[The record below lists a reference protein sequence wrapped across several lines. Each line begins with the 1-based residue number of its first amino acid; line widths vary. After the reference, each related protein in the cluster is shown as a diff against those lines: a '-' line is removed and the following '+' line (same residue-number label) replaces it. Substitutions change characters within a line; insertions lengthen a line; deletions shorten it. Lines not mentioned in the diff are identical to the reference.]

1 MKYLIAIFFPFIPFF
16 SIRKP
21 MSGYFCLI
29 LHILAFLGLSLY
41 PNVYVLFVLW
51 FMLILWSFF
60 EISDY
65 NSSLYMGYALK
76 YTSLTPDKRK
86 KANLSLPK
94 DTIKNIF
101 FDENELEN
109 HSAKQLSMKSLD
121 IYDDNDD
128 ESTLMKKEKK
138 LKNKRKTKKIK
149 EDSVLKMLFAKT
161 EQDLEDNETQERS
174 YREEREERAY
184 NNAPVIPQYIAV
196 PPPVFPHFSKNDYLN
211 SSIQEDRK
219 QVSLNNNMR
228 RTSNNKDQQSMLWQN
243 NSVNYQNEEDFYNNP
258 HNNFNPQNQQP
269 MLWQDNAVN
278 SQNERGFS
286 SSSRLPNRSVGLSKN
301 SGFKSRNNYR

>member
-21 MSGYFCLI
+21 MSGYVCLI

-65 NSSLYMGYALK
+65 NSEVYMGYALK

-86 KANLSLPK
+86 TANLSLPK

-101 FDENELEN
+101 FDDELEN
-109 HSAKQLSMKSLD
+109 DSVKTLSINALD

-128 ESTLMKKEKK
+128 ESMLMRKEKK
-138 LKNKRKTKKIK
+138 LKGKRKTKKVK
-149 EDSVLKMLFAKT
+149 EDSVLKMLFAKS
-161 EQDLEDNETQERS
+161 EQDLEDISIRDKYDRDDRND
-174 YREEREERAY
+174 REY
-184 NNAPVIPQYIAV
+184 NNTPVTPQYIAV
-196 PPPVFPHFSKNDYLN
+196 PPPVFPHFSKNDYLKN
-211 SSIQEDRK
+211 NVQEDRN
-219 QVSLNNNMR
+219 QFSLNNNR
-228 RTSNNKDQQSMLWQN
+228 RIANNPDQQRNLRQENAGNSQN
-243 NSVNYQNEEDFYNNP
+243 DEDFYNYPN
-258 HNNFNPQNQQP
+258 NNFNPQRQQRN
-269 MLWQDNAVN
+269 LWQDNEGN
-278 SQNERGFS
+278 SQERGFP
-286 SSSRLPNRSVGLSKN
+286 SSSRLQNRSLGASQN
-301 SGFKSRNNYR
+301 NGFKARNKYN